1 MGKTAVLVAAQ
12 LGREM
17 KRIIAVITASSTTCA
32 MHWGASAC
40 RHDIEAKGYGRQK
53 GHTEIYR
60 GAEYTVL
67 GLS

>member
-1 MGKTAVLVAAQ
+1 MKPFKFDDVRDA
-12 LGREM
+12 LGRVGLAGM
-17 KRIIAVITASSTTCA
+17 TV
-32 MHWGASAC
+32 
-40 RHDIEAKGYGRQK
+40 IEAKGYGRQK